1 MVSLA
6 LWLPCLY
13 PSATGADKTQ
23 IGPNDSQ
30 LLPLRLDKIVAILH
44 SRLGSDV
51 EVQDYYFL
59 VDPTDH
65 HLITPDG
72 FPQLASLQKAFP
84 GSNIRV
90 VSLYHTLP

>member
-1 MVSLA
+1 MRCKNAVA
-6 LWLPCLY
+6 
-13 PSATGADKTQ
+13 GADKTQ
-23 IGPNDSQ
+23 SVPNDSQ

-59 VDPTDH
+59 VDPADH

-72 FPQLASLQKAFP
+72 FPQLSSLRKAFP
-84 GSNIRV
+84 GSNISV